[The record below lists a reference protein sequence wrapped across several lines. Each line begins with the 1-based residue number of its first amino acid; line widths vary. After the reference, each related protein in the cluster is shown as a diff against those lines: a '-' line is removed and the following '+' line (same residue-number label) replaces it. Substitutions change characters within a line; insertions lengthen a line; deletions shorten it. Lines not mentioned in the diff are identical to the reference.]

1 MKIVK
6 LIHRNSR
13 SEVFKMN
20 RMYLINYNIQTSV
33 WGGQFKYSIIL
44 NTKKINLKDKL
55 TDISTF

>member
-1 MKIVK
+1 
-6 LIHRNSR
+6 
-13 SEVFKMN
+13 MN
-20 RMYLINYNIQTSV
+20 RIDVANYNTQTSV